1 MSGIIRKKTVVLH
14 YYFCYVVTGS
24 VAYIID
30 ITINLKSSV
39 ETKYAKLTEFN

>member
-14 YYFCYVVTGS
+14 NYFCYVVTGS

-30 ITINLKSSV
+30 ISITLKSSV
-39 ETKYAKLTEFN
+39 ETKYAKLAEFN